1 MFKSRSLICI
11 TCALSLFNNAGV
23 EENLI
28 RDRSGHRYVSLFK
41 YEKAS
46 DEKFKEMSTVLG
58 PRTSNSVLFL
68 SAL

>member
-58 PRTSNSVLFL
+58 PRTSTSVLFL